1 MCPKNPF
8 FATEMEM
15 YTKVAIGRE
24 MERGR
29 DMEMGKEL
37 EMGS

>member
-1 MCPKNPF
+1 M
-8 FATEMEM
+8 EMEREM

-29 DMEMGKEL
+29 DTERGRDL